1 MHARRELKLL
11 FLILIGLILAGCS
24 LKPKESIPTPE
35 VPTTTVSPTVT
46 DTPTPSLTPTPQI
59 EVVATVNGEGIRQ
72 SGFEASLMQLEQA
85 MSEHPDLFANETR
98 PPEETVLDNLVDR
111 ALLANAA
118 RAAGY
123 TADEQMVSDRLAQ
136 LVDQAGGEETF
147 NQWLDQNGYTMET
160 FLFELPLEMEAAWQR
175 DQIADSVPES
185 MEQVRARQIL
195 FYDPFQA
202 SRAYDQLQAGISID
216 SVVENNDPND
226 LGYLDWFPRGV
237 LLFPELEEVAFSLS
251 PGQHSQVIETEIGY
265 HILYVIDKDPAH
277 PLSPQIRLILEE
289 QAVAD
294 WLAQQRSQASIEVL
308 LP

>member
-35 VPTTTVSPTVT
+35 VPTTTASPTVT

-277 PLSPQIRLILEE
+277 PLSPQILLILEE